1 MSEVAQRHQRARI
14 QQIAQSR
21 GLTCKCGSTRWR
33 FQRVKPQI
41 TGAVARLDCE
51 RCGRSS
57 KLHLS
62 RHEANRWE
70 CRVLRRLEG
79 TSLACTE

>member
-14 QQIAQSR
+14 QQIGQSR

-62 RHEANRWE
+62 RHEANS
-70 CRVLRRLEG
+70 VGVPSPKTSRRK
-79 TSLACTE
+79 LASVH